1 MNKIRKPAANPK
13 LAAQYAFEQII
24 DYSKSSGRN
33 IGTAVTSRYTSGKSV
48 FTEEWDLLILLDS
61 CRYDTL
67 KEVSDEY
74 DWIHKVDRKWSVGAQ
89 SAEWMLN
96 TFDNKWINEIR
107 KTGYVTANPH
117 SKTVFENRLKEDFRD
132 SEGSKNIRRLKRWG
146 DFDVVLPEELGLYDP
161 VWSKADS
168 RDGEGYGLYGS
179 PRTVTNEAIRVGREQ
194 NLDRLIVHYMPP
206 HVPYVINASKE
217 GRDMY
222 EYERNPWKYLN
233 ETGDREP
240 IRDAHLAM
248 IRWVLEE
255 VELLLD
261 NIDRENVI
269 ISADHG
275 DAFDEYGVRGH
286 PTGTL
291 HPSVRYVPWAPT
303 TATDRHTHTVD
314 EKRTTEEEVSAE
326 ERLEALGYL

>member
-107 KTGYVTANPH
+107 KQDMLPQTH
-117 SKTVFENRLKEDFRD
+117 
-132 SEGSKNIRRLKRWG
+132 IRRLFLK
-146 DFDVVLPEELGLYDP
+146 
-161 VWSKADS
+161 
-168 RDGEGYGLYGS
+168 
-179 PRTVTNEAIRVGREQ
+179 TV
-194 NLDRLIVHYMPP
+194 
-206 HVPYVINASKE
+206 
-217 GRDMY
+217 
-222 EYERNPWKYLN
+222 
-233 ETGDREP
+233 
-240 IRDAHLAM
+240 
-248 IRWVLEE
+248 
-255 VELLLD
+255 
-261 NIDRENVI
+261 
-269 ISADHG
+269 
-275 DAFDEYGVRGH
+275 
-286 PTGTL
+286 
-291 HPSVRYVPWAPT
+291 
-303 TATDRHTHTVD
+303 
-314 EKRTTEEEVSAE
+314 
-326 ERLEALGYL
+326 